1 MSIKLT
7 QPCPY
12 GVIPGETF
20 LTSIVRVDLV
30 LQHSA
35 SYIAGSQVPSVVACD
50 VTTSDVYYSG
60 TLLSEVFANMST
72 LLTNGSAVY
81 CTTVQEDN
89 ASLEALLCGAIHQCV
104 DFSRVIVMRMASDFD
119 RPYPGEAASEN
130 LFWADQGGFKP
141 TVKNIY
147 EAGIKVAQGVLEGWE
162 EMFCDGI
169 TLTNYIGD
177 IFGTLGGTPDFG

>member
-1 MSIKLT
+1 
-7 QPCPY
+7 
-12 GVIPGETF
+12 
-20 LTSIVRVDLV
+20 
-30 LQHSA
+30 SA

-81 CTTVQEDN
+81 CMTVQEDN

-177 IFGTLGGTPDFG
+177 IFGTLGGTPDFGLYTGGESISKRALKARGVAELVDAHI